1 MSGSMTGGVDS
12 SIPLQAGRGVPQP
25 ENLLATAGQFANTA
39 NALNQLKLFP
49 GAQQLQQQAIQS
61 GQIGIQSGQTSLLQ
75 QQLQSGYR
83 SMAYLLNKDGPI
95 TLNDFTNAAAG
106 YEAAGSTSGVPNIS
120 QPMIADVMT
129 NAPSDPKAFDAWF
142 RAKDLAGAQETG
154 AGATRAVVGAPTT
167 VNTGQAIQPGLIA
180 PPGLPGG
187 GAFTPAGGAIQQYPS
202 RTDLINQVGRPA
214 TAQQAVELGVPI
226 GTQLNETMLTRLQQQ
241 GAGALAGPAGASPGV
256 TGVGGPVSPANPPRL
271 TTTPPAAAAPDTS
284 GGVLLAPPPAPPPIA
299 TSHGAVVSGFS
310 PAVAAEYAA
319 STGQYN
325 EDNKASS
332 SFQQRVFPLQQAAQ
346 ALKNTDTGP
355 GAETVNQ
362 VKSFLLAQTPES
374 LQKYLPGVDPNKIAN
389 FDGAVKYLAQYA
401 MNQPGAAQSDMH
413 LGLAQTANAST
424 HISNQ
429 AAQQI
434 VMNTLGL
441 ERMKQA
447 AMLQFNQEHPEAGSS
462 IIYQRWL
469 NNKFLP
475 SQDPRGFSWDE
486 QTQEQKQHATQ
497 GMTRQDKLRL
507 LTSINLA
514 RDLKLTGQPGG

>member
-1 MSGSMTGGVDS
+1 MSGSMTGGVQSD
-12 SIPLQAGRGVPQP
+12 IPLQAGRGVPQP

-49 GAQQLQQQAIQS
+49 GAQQLQQGDISLQGQRIQAGAANLANQFY
-61 GQIGIQSGQTSLLQ
+61 QQTSAGLLP
-75 QQLQSGYR
+75 
-83 SMAYLLNKDGPI
+83 LLAKPMGTI
-95 TLNDFTNAAAG
+95 THSDLTSALAG
-106 YEAAGSTSGVPNIS
+106 IEYSGVVT
-120 QPMIADVMT
+120 QPWTSRFFAI
-129 NAPSDPKAFDAWF
+129 NRSGNGPQFDAAV
-142 RAKDLAGAQETG
+142 RSIVQPGSQTDAGAALHT
-154 AGATRAVVGAPTT
+154 VIGAPTT
-167 VNTGQAIQPGLIA
+167 VNTGQAIQPGLIV

-389 FDGAVKYLAQYA
+389 FDEAAKYLAQYA

-429 AAQQI
+429 AAQQV
-434 VMNTLGL
+434 VMNALGL

-514 RDLKLTGQPGG
+514 RDLNLTGQPGG